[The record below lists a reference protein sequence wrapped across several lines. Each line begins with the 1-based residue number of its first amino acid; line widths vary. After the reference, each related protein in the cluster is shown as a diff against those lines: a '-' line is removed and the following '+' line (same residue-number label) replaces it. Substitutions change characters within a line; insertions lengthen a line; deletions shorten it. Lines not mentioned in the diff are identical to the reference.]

1 MNMRLTIAFAAAVL
15 VASMAMGCGIPQEKY
30 DADMSALKAQ
40 IAKVRGDADALQ
52 KRLDEMMGEK
62 QSLESEIMALK
73 DELQRLTGER
83 DANAAAV
90 AKAKA
95 RIEMFKNML
104 AKFKALQDSGKL
116 KIKIVNNKMIVELAS
131 AILFPSGE
139 AKLSEE
145 GEEAIT
151 EVAGI
156 LATIQDRAFQ
166 VAGHTDNIP
175 IKNRHFKSNWEL
187 SSARA
192 VSVVQHLIDHGM
204 KPENLSAA
212 GYAETQPVAGNLT
225 EEGRAQNRR
234 IEIVLQ
240 PNLDELPDLS
250 SLESM
255 LD

>member
-1 MNMRLTIAFAAAVL
+1 MRIKIAFASL
-15 VASMAMGCGIPQEKY
+15 LICGMALSGCGIPQEQY
-30 DADMSALKAQ
+30 DADMKALKDQ
-40 IAKVRGDADALQ
+40 IARARGDLDALK
-52 KRLDEMMGEK
+52 KRLDQMMGEK
-62 QSLESEIMALK
+62 QSLESEIQALK
-73 DELQRLTGER
+73 DELHRLTGER
-83 DANAAAV
+83 DANQAAV
-90 AKAKA
+90 DKAKA
-95 RIEMFKNML
+95 RIEMFKKML

-131 AILFPSGE
+131 AILFPSGQ

-145 GEEAIT
+145 GEEAIR

-156 LATIQDRAFQ
+156 LATIGDRSFQ

-175 IKNRHFKSNWEL
+175 IKNKRFKSNWEL

-192 VSVVQHLIDHGM
+192 VAVVKHLIENGM
-204 KPENLSAA
+204 QSTNLSAA
-212 GYAETQPVAGNLT
+212 GYAETQPTAGNLT

-250 SLESM
+250 SLEDM